1 MRMKTLTN
9 LSAVLDEEIK
19 SLSILTDDDLQAM
32 LAVIERAYIHTMIEI
47 SLRTHPD
54 QGVSREAKRLRHG

>member
-1 MRMKTLTN
+1 MKTLTN

-19 SLSILTDDDLQAM
+19 SLSVLTDDDLQAM

-47 SLRTHPD
+47 SLRTNPD
-54 QGVSREAKRLRHG
+54 AGVSREAKRLRHG